1 MLWLMGHQGFYST
14 LKRKDGKGSLA
25 SMNKAG
31 ERTRSRNGITVV
43 VLGDS
48 TKQFWR
54 PLEQSKSRR
63 TLRPEQAAFWL
74 SNSTNND
81 QQWLII
87 KE

>member
-1 MLWLMGHQGFYST
+1 MLNDSTASPYPHWGLGRQGAMLWLMGHQGFYST

-48 TKQFWR
+48 TKQF
-54 PLEQSKSRR
+54 
-63 TLRPEQAAFWL
+63 
-74 SNSTNND
+74 
-81 QQWLII
+81 I
-87 KE
+87 